1 MTARERRMKPK
12 EPIPEFKSRREEA
25 EFWDTHDLADYWDE
39 FKPVKVRFAKNL
51 SEGITIRFD
60 PETLARLRE
69 QARKK
74 GMVPTI
80 LARMWILER
89 LQ

>member
-1 MTARERRMKPK
+1 LPARNGAGRYPAAPPR
-12 EPIPEFKSRREEA
+12 
-25 EFWDTHDLADYWDE
+25 ADYWDE
-39 FKPVKVRFAKNL
+39 FKPVKAHFARNP
-51 SEGITIRFD
+51 SEGVTIRFD

-74 GMVPTI
+74 GMGPTI